1 MRWLPLATTLGFLG
15 LMGIQKGM
23 ADDYTYLFNPTTMQV
38 GQTVGEYLVVK
49 DKCPT
54 DKPCTDA
61 EKMKYVTAVAG
72 RTGRLEIPVNAGND
86 FEISFNIDSRDC
98 GTDLTITLYLSNN
111 SSLALNF
118 EGCGTGVN
126 YSSGSTGLNW
136 KNGINDFRLI
146 SEKGNLKIGA
156 NDDFPEK
163 AKLTLSGTITRIVIS
178 KIEDGQ
184 EGIFEI
190 RTRGIQKAGST
201 SCPTTTTPTTTP
213 TSSSSC
219 TANYVPDTG
228 RLIVPCVA
236 IPITIPFSGT
246 QILNYRIEMQQRP
259 STFAFDLDL
268 NSVKQQ

>member
-1 MRWLPLATTLGFLG
+1 
-15 LMGIQKGM
+15 
-23 ADDYTYLFNPTTMQV
+23 
-38 GQTVGEYLVVK
+38 
-49 DKCPT
+49 
-54 DKPCTDA
+54 
-61 EKMKYVTAVAG
+61 VTAVAG

-86 FEISFNIDSRDC
+86 FEISFNIDSRSDC
-98 GTDLTITLYLSNN
+98 NGVDLTITLYLSDDK
-111 SSLALNF
+111 SLALGIGG
-118 EGCGTGVN
+118 GCGEFVYYPPN
-126 YSSGSTGLNW
+126 SSSPLNW
-136 KNGINDFRLI
+136 KVGVNDFRLI
-146 SEKGNLKIGA
+146 SEKGILKISA
-156 NDDFPEK
+156 NDAFADLRDV
-163 AKLTLSGTITRIVIS
+163 KLTLSGTITRVVMS
-178 KIEDGQ
+178 KIDDGQ

-201 SCPTTTTPTTTP
+201 SCPTTTTPTPTTP
-213 TSSSSC
+213 TPSTSNC